1 MNRYFRLNDSDNVA
15 VVLFDAQPGD
25 KLDFEGLHVTVT
37 EPVPYGHKVALCDFH
52 TGISYTSTATRLAG
66 VSVTRRRVDG
76 CTFIILSVA
85 EGMPKNEYIFCICTC
100 QRQIWDPQSCGGNQC
115 HGQQ

>member
-52 TGISYTSTATRLAG
+52 TGDIVYKYGYSIGR
-66 VSVTRRRVDG
+66 TRRRVDG

>member
-37 EPVPYGHKVALCDFH
+37 EPVPYGTRWRCVISIR
-52 TGISYTSTATRLAG
+52 GISYTSTATRLAG

-85 EGMPKNEYIFCICTC
+85 EGMPKNEYIFCHMHVPTANLGSAIMW
-100 QRQIWDPQSCGGNQC
+100 R
-115 HGQQ
+115 

>member
-52 TGISYTSTATRLAG
+52 TGISYTNTATRLAG
-66 VSVTRRRVDG
+66 VPGTRRRVDG
-76 CTFIILSVA
+76 CTSIILSVA
-85 EGMPKNEYIFCICTC
+85 EEKPENENILCICAG
-100 QRQIWDPQSCGGNQC
+100 QRQLWNP
-115 HGQQ
+115 

>member
-37 EPVPYGHKVALCDFH
+37 EPVPYGHKVALCEFPY
-52 TGISYTSTATRLAG
+52 GGYRIQIRLLDWQVYPGHAAG
-66 VSVTRRRVDG
+66 WMDAR
-76 CTFIILSVA
+76 
-85 EGMPKNEYIFCICTC
+85 P
-100 QRQIWDPQSCGGNQC
+100 
-115 HGQQ
+115 

>member
-37 EPVPYGHKVALCDFH
+37 EPVPYG
-52 TGISYTSTATRLAG
+52 
-66 VSVTRRRVDG
+66 
-76 CTFIILSVA
+76 
-85 EGMPKNEYIFCICTC
+85 
-100 QRQIWDPQSCGGNQC
+100 QIGRA
-115 HGQQ
+115 HV

>member
-52 TGISYTSTATRLAG
+52 TGDIVYKYGYSIGRCIRDTPQG
-66 VSVTRRRVDG
+66 GWMHIHNIVSCR
-76 CTFIILSVA
+76 
-85 EGMPKNEYIFCICTC
+85 GMPKNEYIFCHMHVPTANLGSAIMW
-100 QRQIWDPQSCGGNQC
+100 R
-115 HGQQ
+115 

>member
-52 TGISYTSTATRLAG
+52 TGDIVYKYG
-66 VSVTRRRVDG
+66 VPGTRRRVDG
-76 CTFIILSVA
+76 CTSIILSVA
-85 EGMPKNEYIFCICTC
+85 EEKPENENILCICAG
-100 QRQIWDPQSCGGNQC
+100 QRQLWNP
-115 HGQQ
+115 